1 MIEKPKTKKDVINLA
16 KANNVKF
23 IRLQF
28 CDIHGAV
35 KNMSVPVGQIEKILD
50 NGMMLDGSSIRGF
63 RTIETS
69 DMYFFPDISTFQI
82 LPWRPQEDAVA
93 RIICDIH
100 NADGTPFEGCPRN
113 NLKRVLKKA
122 SDMGY
127 TMNVGPE
134 CEFFLFDT
142 DDDGMPTTNI
152 IDKGGYYD
160 IEPIDQGADLRRAV
174 IECIEEMGFEVEASH
189 HEVAPSQHE
198 IDFKYADALTTADN
212 VVSFKWAT
220 KAIADSFGLY
230 ATFMPKPISGVNGN
244 GMHCNMS
251 LFKDAK
257 NAFYDETKEDG
268 ISETMKYY
276 IGGVLKHVKEFAA
289 VTNPIVN
296 SYKRLVPGYEAPVY
310 IAWSKMNRSALIRV
324 PASRGMGTRVE
335 LRCPDPSTNP
345 YLCFAV
351 MLEAGL
357 DGIANKINP
366 PAEVNENIYS
376 LEMQTLKDRDI
387 NALPGDLNEAI
398 YHMADSKI
406 VRSALGD
413 HIFDHYLATK
423 HREYQEYR
431 ANVSKWEIDTYL
443 ASY

>member
-1 MIEKPKTKKDVINLA
+1 MIEKPKTKEDVINLA
-16 KANNVKF
+16 KANDVKF

-122 SDMGY
+122 ADMGY

-160 IEPIDQGADLRRAV
+160 IEPTDQGADVRRAV

-220 KAIADSFGLY
+220 KAVAYSFGLY

-251 LFKDAK
+251 LFKDGK
-257 NAFYDETKEDG
+257 NAFFDESKEDG
-268 ISETMKYY
+268 LSETMKYY
-276 IGGVLKHVKEFAA
+276 IGGVLKYVKEFAA

-296 SYKRLVPGYEAPVY
+296 SYK
-310 IAWSKMNRSALIRV
+310 
-324 PASRGMGTRVE
+324 
-335 LRCPDPSTNP
+335 
-345 YLCFAV
+345 
-351 MLEAGL
+351 
-357 DGIANKINP
+357 
-366 PAEVNENIYS
+366 
-376 LEMQTLKDRDI
+376 
-387 NALPGDLNEAI
+387 
-398 YHMADSKI
+398 
-406 VRSALGD
+406 
-413 HIFDHYLATK
+413 
-423 HREYQEYR
+423 
-431 ANVSKWEIDTYL
+431 
-443 ASY
+443 